1 MKILLRASNLFLFLM
16 QISVHF
22 DVRILHSRLKGSL
35 LTQINRRIV
44 IRLHCRAAD
53 LDVVSLA
60 QPDGCCWSANF
71 QSAKR
76 HPSYALH
83 TPTAV
88 IQCVIVSKG
97 HSFEPVPFRNIN
109 ANNLEKI
116 SMANYEDECV
126 CQFRDAPHWLLHVLQ
141 FPPARVLTHTTRT
154 NQRCAKNVHYLVL
167 LFSHTRDLMFAY
179 RTVPSREQISFDR
192 NQS

>member
-1 MKILLRASNLFLFLM
+1 M
-16 QISVHF
+16 
-22 DVRILHSRLKGSL
+22 
-35 LTQINRRIV
+35 
-44 IRLHCRAAD
+44 
-53 LDVVSLA
+53 SLA

-109 ANNLEKI
+109 ANNLEKSRWRTTKI
-116 SMANYEDECV
+116 NVSVSSVMHRTGFYTSAVSTCKSFDTHHTHEPALREECT
-126 CQFRDAPHWLLHVLQ
+126 LS
-141 FPPARVLTHTTRT
+141 RVAIL
-154 NQRCAKNVHYLVL
+154 A
-167 LFSHTRDLMFAY
+167 HTRLRQVVLRSGSACLNNRMSSCCDENEEQCNRSLSTNRSSLHRGKFQGWSSVAPFGNVVASVSCESCN
-179 RTVPSREQISFDR
+179 RRRALVP
-192 NQS
+192 N

>member
-1 MKILLRASNLFLFLM
+1 MIMKILLRASNLFLFLM

-22 DVRILHSRLKGSL
+22 DVRILHSRLRGSL
-35 LTQINRRIV
+35 LTQINRKIV
-44 IRLHCRAAD
+44 IRLHWRAAD

-109 ANNLEKI
+109 ANNLEKSRWRTTKI
-116 SMANYEDECV
+116 NVSVSSVMHRTGFYTSAVSTCKSFDTHHTHEPALREECT
-126 CQFRDAPHWLLHVLQ
+126 LS
-141 FPPARVLTHTTRT
+141 RVAIL
-154 NQRCAKNVHYLVL
+154 A
-167 LFSHTRDLMFAY
+167 HTRLNVC
-179 RTVPSREQISFDR
+179 VPHCAIAGANFV
-192 NQS
+192 

>member
-35 LTQINRRIV
+35 LTQINRKIV
-44 IRLHCRAAD
+44 IRLHWRAAD

-97 HSFEPVPFRNIN
+97 HSFEPVPIPNIN
-109 ANNLEKI
+109 ANNSRRSRWRTTKMNVSVSSVMHRTGFYTSCSFHLQEFWHTPHARTSVARRMYTI
-116 SMANYEDECV
+116 SCCYSRTHATLSSRPEIRE
-126 CQFRDAPHWLLHVLQ
+126 
-141 FPPARVLTHTTRT
+141 RVF
-154 NQRCAKNVHYLVL
+154 K
-167 LFSHTRDLMFAY
+167 
-179 RTVPSREQISFDR
+179 
-192 NQS
+192 